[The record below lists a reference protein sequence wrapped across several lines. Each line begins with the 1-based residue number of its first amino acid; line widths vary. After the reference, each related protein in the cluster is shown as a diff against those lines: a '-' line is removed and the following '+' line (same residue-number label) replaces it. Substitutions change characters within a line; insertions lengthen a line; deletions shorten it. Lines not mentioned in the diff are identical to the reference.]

1 MSIFGGSKP
10 QPAPVPVN
18 PSSSAEA
25 EAKRAEAERAAV
37 AQRAMAGRRSTMVGG
52 MEMAESDQMAR
63 GEEFAKKRAARTT
76 LG

>member
-1 MSIFGGSKP
+1 MSFFGGSKP

-25 EAKRAEAERAAV
+25 EAKRAEAERQAIADR
-37 AQRAMAGRRSTMVGG
+37 QMAGRRSTIVGG
-52 MEMAESDQMAR
+52 MEIAADDQMAR
-63 GEEFAKKRAARTT
+63 GEDFAAKRRAKTT